1 MKNRIIKI
9 IKWYLMIHITISS
22 LLLVNYALFVK
33 ESTKITWEGRGYP
46 IAKISSKIA
55 LGMTLDEIKNDIT
68 KETPASFEP
77 AIDYVVVKIPRWPFD
92 KFRGINREIGVQMK
106 ATGEVMAIGRTFEEA
121 IQKAIRSLDMGLSLI
136 HI

>member
-46 IAKISSKIA
+46 IAKMIL
-55 LGMTLDEIKNDIT
+55 LG
-68 KETPASFEP
+68 P
-77 AIDYVVVKIPRWPFD
+77 Y
-92 KFRGINREIGVQMK
+92 
-106 ATGEVMAIGRTFEEA
+106 
-121 IQKAIRSLDMGLSLI
+121 
-136 HI
+136 

>member
-46 IAKISSKIA
+46 IAKMIL
-55 LGMTLDEIKNDIT
+55 LG
-68 KETPASFEP
+68 P
-77 AIDYVVVKIPRWPFD
+77 
-92 KFRGINREIGVQMK
+92 
-106 ATGEVMAIGRTFEEA
+106 
-121 IQKAIRSLDMGLSLI
+121 LI
-136 HI
+136 YYT

>member
-46 IAKISSKIA
+46 VTRMIL
-55 LGMTLDEIKNDIT
+55 LGPLNILYFK
-68 KETPASFEP
+68 
-77 AIDYVVVKIPRWPFD
+77 
-92 KFRGINREIGVQMK
+92 
-106 ATGEVMAIGRTFEEA
+106 
-121 IQKAIRSLDMGLSLI
+121 
-136 HI
+136 

>member
-46 IAKISSKIA
+46 IAKMIL
-55 LGMTLDEIKNDIT
+55 LGPLNILYLK
-68 KETPASFEP
+68 
-77 AIDYVVVKIPRWPFD
+77 R
-92 KFRGINREIGVQMK
+92 
-106 ATGEVMAIGRTFEEA
+106 
-121 IQKAIRSLDMGLSLI
+121 IRI
-136 HI
+136 

>member
-46 IAKISSKIA
+46 IAKMIL
-55 LGMTLDEIKNDIT
+55 LGTLNILYLK
-68 KETPASFEP
+68 
-77 AIDYVVVKIPRWPFD
+77 
-92 KFRGINREIGVQMK
+92 
-106 ATGEVMAIGRTFEEA
+106 
-121 IQKAIRSLDMGLSLI
+121 
-136 HI
+136 

>member
-46 IAKISSKIA
+46 IAKMIL
-55 LGMTLDEIKNDIT
+55 LGPLN
-68 KETPASFEP
+68 
-77 AIDYVVVKIPRWPFD
+77 
-92 KFRGINREIGVQMK
+92 
-106 ATGEVMAIGRTFEEA
+106 
-121 IQKAIRSLDMGLSLI
+121 LSLI